1 MNAFNASA
9 NGYFTP
15 AAIADYQS
23 SLKRLG
29 LPLSITERLHEQRGG
44 MTFHVYTL
52 KFAKRTVSVTTYEQP
67 DGKLDQF
74 LLVP

>member
-1 MNAFNASA
+1 
-9 NGYFTP
+9 
-15 AAIADYQS
+15 
-23 SLKRLG
+23 
-29 LPLSITERLHEQRGG
+29 